1 MTDRPPI
8 IGLAGGIGAGKSAV
22 AACLQALGC
31 VVSDSDELAKAA
43 LRDHAVVEQLVARW
57 GARVIGRDGLV
68 NRSAVAAIVFED
80 ERGRRWLESIVHPW
94 IEARRRASFAAA
106 PPGTPALVIDA
117 PLLFEAGLDRDC
129 DGILFVDAPRA
140 LRLERLRASRGWSA
154 SELDRREAAQ
164 LPLDLKRAKADI
176 VIVNTGDRQRLH
188 QDARAALDTL
198 VSKHARG

>member
-80 ERGRRWLESIVHPW
+80 ERERRWLESIVHPW